1 MNMIG
6 RTHRMHG
13 DLRNAYK
20 ILVGKLGKQ
29 RPPKRP
35 RNMTSNMTLTY
46 WNVKVLI
53 SFKWLRTG
61 LNGELL

>member
-1 MNMIG
+1 
-6 RTHRMHG
+6 MHG

-20 ILVGKLGKQ
+20 ILVGKLGRQ
-29 RPPKRP
+29 TLPERP
-35 RNMTSNMTLTY
+35 RNKYEDITSNMMLTN
-46 WNVKVLI
+46 WNVKVSI